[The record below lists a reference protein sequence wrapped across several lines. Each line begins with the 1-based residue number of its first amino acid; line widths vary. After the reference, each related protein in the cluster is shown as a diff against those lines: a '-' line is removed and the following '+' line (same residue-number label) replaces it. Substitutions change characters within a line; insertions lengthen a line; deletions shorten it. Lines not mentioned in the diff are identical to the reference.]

1 MILPA
6 VLLIGVGWI
15 GFPAI
20 NIQATSGIDDDEQG
34 LAAGVL
40 QTSMQ
45 VGAAIVLAVTTAM
58 IASDGSGA
66 TLPGGRARRLPP
78 RAGLRH
84 RGLHRR
90 RRRWRRAPSSR
101 GAAPGTRNR
110 LEPALPP
117 EPEYAPTGG

>member
-6 VLLIGVGWI
+6 VLLIGVGWV

-20 NIQATSGIDDDEQG
+20 NIQATNGIDDDEQG

-45 VGAAIVLAVTTAM
+45 VGAAVVLAVTTAL
-58 IASDGSGA
+58 IASEASEG
-66 TLPGGRARRLPP
+66 PP
-78 RAGLRH
+78 R
-84 RGLHRR
+84 RR
-90 RRRWRRAPSSR
+90 TRSTPTGTGWSSAPWSPSSAPPWRRAPSSR
-101 GAAPGTRNR
+101 GAAPGTRNQ